1 MAANPFMAQQQSNQF
16 GAGIFCHICSHF
28 ICLLGAF
35 GQMNQTQ
42 PNPMASQFG
51 AAPMANQGAPQQQWG
66 GANQMSQL
74 GGAFGQLGLGV
85 APAAAPQQQ
94 QQVNPFADLGSFE
107 KKQPAQQQANSLNV
121 DLWGWFNFAI
131 FRKTLL
137 FNLEADSDFQR
148 ASQKSLAFI
157 LCNNI
162 SSCNYIEHIHTQW

>member
-1 MAANPFMAQQQSNQF
+1 MAANPFMAQQQNNQF

-74 GGAFGQLGLGV
+74 GGAFGQMGLGV

-121 DLWGWFNFAI
+121 DLWG
-131 FRKTLL
+131 
-137 FNLEADSDFQR
+137 
-148 ASQKSLAFI
+148 
-157 LCNNI
+157 
-162 SSCNYIEHIHTQW
+162 